1 MSSFFTK
8 KIAVALIIVFLM
20 LGIVLAEYAGW
31 PFLAQ
36 PLQNQISK
44 KINRP
49 LNIGGNAQQPSN
61 TKLFSIRFFG
71 GISLKT
77 QKLVIS
83 APKWSTKPYFLHADN
98 IALKLRYI
106 DVWRAYQ
113 GKPIRIKSFSAQNL
127 QAYFERL
134 ADGRASW
141 QFNEPTKSQYN
152 LPRIPKFDYLSLTKA
167 FVKIN
172 DVPTQSNIDANLS
185 LVTTPAQSTERK
197 NSTKPNPMPTKL
209 NTVTQ
214 TNISNSA
221 GTGLKQLN
229 VTGSGTYKKLPLK
242 IKISAVGELPYSKQN
257 ALNKTVALTLDALVG
272 RADLKFKG
280 TTQEMMNLD
289 EFKGDYEMKGPSLAA
304 VGDVVN
310 VTLPTTATFNA
321 KGTVNK
327 KGLLWQTHIKQM
339 LIGGSR
345 LNGRFN
351 YDKSAK
357 TPLLSGELAGKLVI
371 TDLGPAFGS
380 DKRKKNK
387 VLPSRPFDLAS
398 LKKMNADV
406 KVNMQL
412 LDLKSSFLEPLKPF
426 QAQLTLNNSILTL
439 KNINAETAGGDL
451 KGIISLNG
459 NGKTALWNTNLK
471 WNNVKLERWVKQK
484 RGAKQKSDKS
494 LPPYISGK
502 LNGYANLKGQG
513 KSTAEVLASL
523 DGAVG
528 SEITQ
533 GAISHLAIEIAGLD
547 LAQSIG
553 VLFEGDEALPLEC
566 AVVDLQAK
574 NGLFSVKKMI
584 VDTSDTTVWM
594 NGSLSFAN
602 ETLNLKAISL
612 PKDFSPLTVRS
623 PLNIKGSFA
632 DPQISL
638 EKKPIGLKLAASVLL
653 AIVNPLA
660 AALPFLDPGNTKEA
674 DERSAGCKNLMQKT
688 KNKAK

>member
-1 MSSFFTK
+1 
-8 KIAVALIIVFLM
+8 M

-167 FVKIN
+167 FVKID

-185 LVTTPAQSTERK
+185 LVTTPDQSNERK
-197 NSTKPNPMPTKL
+197 NSTKPNTIPTKL
-209 NTVTQ
+209 SAVTQ
-214 TNISNSA
+214 TNISNSVDPR
-221 GTGLKQLN
+221 LKQLN
-229 VTGSGTYKKLPLK
+229 ITGSGTYKKLPLK
-242 IKISAVGELPYSKQN
+242 IKISAVGELPYSNQN

-339 LIGGSR
+339 FIGGSR

-351 YDKSAK
+351 YDKSEK

-426 QAQLTLNNSILTL
+426 QAQLTLNNAILTM
-439 KNINAETAGGDL
+439 KNINAATAGGDL

-660 AALPFLDPGNTKEA
+660 AVLPFLDPGNTKEA
-674 DERSAGCKNLMQKT
+674 NERSVGCKKLMQKT

>member
-1 MSSFFTK
+1 MSPFFTK
-8 KIAVALIIVFLM
+8 KIAVFLTIVFLM
-20 LGIVLAEYAGW
+20 IGIALAEFAGW

-49 LNIGGNAQQPSN
+49 LNIGSNTQQLSN
-61 TKLFSIRFFG
+61 TKPFSIRFFG
-71 GISLKT
+71 GITLKA

-83 APKWSTKPYFLHADN
+83 APKWSTKPYFINADN

-113 GKPIRIKSFSAQNL
+113 GKPIRIKSFQAKNL

-141 QFNEPTKSQYN
+141 QFNIAPKAQN
-152 LPRIPKFDYLSLTKA
+152 KPPRIPKFDHLSLTKA
-167 FVKIN
+167 FVQIN
-172 DVPTQSNIDANLS
+172 DVPTHSNIDANLS
-185 LVTTPAQSTERK
+185 LLTIPAQPKQQK
-197 NSTKPNPMPTKL
+197 NSITPNSSPKSS
-209 NTVTQ
+209 NATQ
-214 TNISNSA
+214 PGSSNSA
-221 GTGLKQLN
+221 GVKLNQLN

-242 IKISAVGELPYSKQN
+242 IKLTAVGELPYSKQN
-257 ALNKTVALTLDALVG
+257 SSSKTVALTFDATVG

-280 TTQEMMNLD
+280 TTQEMMNLN
-289 EFKGDYEMKGPSLAA
+289 EFKGEFEMKGPSLAA

-310 VTLPTTATFNA
+310 VTLPTTATFKA
-321 KGTVNK
+321 KGTVDK

-398 LKKMNADV
+398 LRKMNADV

-412 LDLKSSFLEPLKPF
+412 LDLQSSFLEPLKPL
-426 QAQLTLNNSILTL
+426 QAHLTLNKAILTL
-439 KNINAETAGGDL
+439 KNINASTAGGNL

-459 NGKTALWNTNLK
+459 SGKTALWNTNLK
-471 WNNVKLERWVKQK
+471 WNNVMLERWVRQK
-484 RGAKQKSDKS
+484 RDKS

-502 LNGYANLKGQG
+502 LNGYAELKGQG

-523 DGAVG
+523 DGAFG

-566 AVVDLQAK
+566 AIVNLQAK

-584 VDTSDTTVWM
+584 IDTSDTTVWM
-594 NGSLSFAN
+594 DGSLSFAN

-623 PLNIKGSFA
+623 PLNIRGSFA

-638 EKKPIGLKLAASVLL
+638 EKKPIGLKLAASALL

-660 AALPFLDPGNTKEA
+660 AVLPFLDPGNTKEA
-674 DERSAGCKNLMQKT
+674 NERSAGCKKLMRTT